1 MKPSVENP
9 AFRLLA
15 IAAGPT
21 KVETSSTSLQ
31 WRGIILEKHT
41 TSPGERVS
49 ASTDL
54 HVISMLS
61 SPCSRFDYRD
71 PLGRS
76 VSCVN
81 RTGAITITPA
91 GPAPDMRLLTP
102 VELIHCG
109 LEGTFLL
116 SVSEEMDDPFS
127 RKPVF
132 RSGIQDEAIRGILGM
147 LMQELEAERPFGRL
161 YVDSLAHALATRYL
175 LLDPRSSVTPES
187 SVSSLPA
194 RILKRIREKIEA
206 DLEADLTLDCL
217 AEESGYSRAHFLRM
231 FRAATGL
238 TPHQYVLDL
247 RLSRAQ
253 DCLRQKNA
261 SIIDIA
267 ISCGFSSQSHMTT
280 LFRQRLEMTPAEFR
294 RNVKTECIA

>member
-1 MKPSVENP
+1 
-9 AFRLLA
+9 
-15 IAAGPT
+15 
-21 KVETSSTSLQ
+21 
-31 WRGIILEKHT
+31 
-41 TSPGERVS
+41 
-49 ASTDL
+49 
-54 HVISMLS
+54 MLG
-61 SPCSRFDYRD
+61 SPCSRFEYRD
-71 PLGRS
+71 ALGRS

-109 LEGTFLL
+109 LEGTFLA
-116 SVSEEMDDPFS
+116 SVSEEMDHPFTGN
-127 RKPVF
+127 PVF

-147 LMQELEAERPFGRL
+147 LMREIEAERPFGRL

-175 LLDPRSSVTPES
+175 LLDPCCNVTPES
-187 SVSSLPA
+187 GVSNLPP

-206 DLEADLTLDCL
+206 DLRADLTLDSL

-253 DCLRQKNA
+253 DCLRRKNA

-267 ISCGFSSQSHMTT
+267 VSCGFSSQSHMTT

-294 RNVKTECIA
+294 RSVNTDCVA